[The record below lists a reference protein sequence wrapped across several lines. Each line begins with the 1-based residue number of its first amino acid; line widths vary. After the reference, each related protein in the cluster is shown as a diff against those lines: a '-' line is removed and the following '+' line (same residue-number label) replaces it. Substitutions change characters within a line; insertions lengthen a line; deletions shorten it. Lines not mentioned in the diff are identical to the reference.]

1 MQQNN
6 LRLKFLYIL
15 LIISFFVFSNTIF
28 PQYAVKWMS
37 VGSLQNWYS
46 EIGMEVEE
54 GFVKEQQYGLQWPAI
69 YAHQD
74 IQCAKALW
82 IGCTNFSSPVDPQS
96 PYNVKVVHIGPRV
109 SGGGEFFPQEFKM
122 ISKFDAPAVFVD
134 GDPSVD
140 KSVDIDEVDPNL
152 FTDRLIYN
160 KVNTQLGIT
169 MTRRIFQFSQEYH
182 DNYIVTE
189 YTFKNTGIVEGGQT
203 IPPTTLTGVYFY
215 FQYRLSVCANTR
227 NVIGNAT
234 GWGINAMLDVRGDG
248 TKVDPPNENFRAQYV
263 WHGKYPPFTKYDNIG
278 GPIQTYPGNGLN
290 VEKGDTVGRL
300 GAYQF
305 AGIVTLHADVSAT
318 DKNDDTNQP
327 STTSY
332 EGSDEENTS
341 QNDAYNIKRMESE
354 YGWITRGH
362 SPRHAEVVE
371 PTGLPGFLSPT
382 KDPALGTPGGFS
394 NANGYGPYTLA
405 PGDSIVIVIA
415 EAVSGISRE
424 LATTAGMQ
432 YKNGQISALQKNTIV
447 FQGRD
452 SLFQSFRRAI
462 ANYQSGYAIPLAPL
476 PPKIFNVDGLGDRIA
491 LSWETFD
498 DPGSNLE
505 GFEIYRA
512 VGKPDSTYTLVH
524 TAGPGD
530 RNYDDATAIRGL
542 NYFYYIVSVG
552 SAASNTGVGLTPP
565 GKLRSSRYYT
575 QTYDGAVLK
584 RPSGDSPYAAKLK
597 GNKAGPFYIKG
608 GVNDKLKIQIDTS
621 SAVDITIP
629 ADSVAGDIVQ
639 INTIVS
645 LINLALSMNVAYDN
659 GFGYLWFTS
668 PTIGA
673 DSKIEILNIS
683 ENAYATLGL
692 NIGTQSGGKPTVQEA
707 LDNIRVVPNPFNIS
721 AAKELGFGDLAQN
734 RLFFFNIP
742 GRCNIKIY
750 SELGELIETIEHTN
764 GSGDEAWDSLTS
776 SGQIVVSGIYIAV
789 IEDLVNGVN
798 KIVKFVIIR

>member
-1 MQQNN
+1 MQKNKFKLKYFN
-6 LRLKFLYIL
+6 LL
-15 LIISFFVFSNTIF
+15 LIASIIVLSDAVF
-28 PQYAVKWMS
+28 PQYAIKWMS
-37 VGSLQNWYS
+37 AGSLHNWYS
-46 EIGMEVEE
+46 EIGSEIEE
-54 GFVKEQQYGLQWPAI
+54 GFVLQQQYGLQWPAI
-69 YAHQD
+69 YANQD

-82 IGCTNFSSPVDPQS
+82 IGCTNFSSPIDPQS
-96 PYNVKVVHIGPRV
+96 PYNVKVVHVGPRV
-109 SGGGEFFPQEFKM
+109 SGSGEFFPQEFKM
-122 ISKFDAPAVFVD
+122 ISKFEAPIVSVD
-134 GDPSVD
+134 GEISVD

-182 DNYIVTE
+182 DNYIVSE
-189 YTFKNTGIVEGGQT
+189 YTFKNTGIVDGGVT
-203 IPPTTLTGVYFY
+203 LPPTTLTGVYFY
-215 FQYRLSVCANTR
+215 FQYRLSVSKNTR
-227 NVIGNAT
+227 YVIGNAT

-248 TKVDPPNENFRAQYV
+248 IKVDPPNENFRAQYV
-263 WHGKYPPFTKYDNIG
+263 WHGKYPPFVKYDNIG
-278 GPIQTYPGNGLN
+278 GPIWEYPGDGLY

-300 GAYQF
+300 GAYHF
-305 AGIVTLHADVSAT
+305 AGVVTLHADASAT
-318 DKNDDTNQP
+318 DKNDDPNQP

-332 EGSDEENTS
+332 EGSDEPNTS
-341 QNDAYNIKRMESE
+341 QNDSYNKAKMESE
-354 YGWITRGH
+354 YGWMTRGH
-362 SPRHAEVVE
+362 NLRHAEVVE

-405 PGDSIVIVIA
+405 PGDSIVIVVA

-424 LATTAGMQ
+424 LATTVGAQ
-432 YKNGQISALQKNTIV
+432 YKNGQISALQKNTVV

-462 ANYQSGYAIPLAPL
+462 ANYQSGYNIPLPPL

-498 DPGSNLE
+498 NPGSNLE

-512 VGKPDSTYTLVH
+512 VGKPDSTYTLIH
-524 TAGPGD
+524 TAGPND
-530 RNYDDATAIRGL
+530 RSYDDATAIRGL

-584 RPSGDSPYAAKLK
+584 RPAGDSPYAAKLK
-597 GNKAGPFYIKG
+597 GTQPGPFKITA
-608 GVNDKLKIQIDTS
+608 GVNDKLRIRIDNG
-621 SAVDITIP
+621 SAVDISIP
-629 ADSVAGDIVQ
+629 AGDSVKTSNVIAK
-639 INTIVS
+639 
-645 LINLALSMNVAYDN
+645 INLDLGLNVAFDN
-659 GFGYLWFTS
+659 GFGYIWFTS
-668 PTIGA
+668 PTVGA
-673 DSKIEILNIS
+673 DSKIEILDIS
-683 ENAYATLGL
+683 ENAYSTLGL
-692 NIGTQSGGKPTVQEA
+692 TTGLVTGGKPTIQEA
-707 LDNIRVVPNPFNIS
+707 MDNIRVVPNPYNIS

-734 RLFFFNIP
+734 RLYFFNIP

-750 SELGELIETIEHTN
+750 SELGELIDTIEHTN